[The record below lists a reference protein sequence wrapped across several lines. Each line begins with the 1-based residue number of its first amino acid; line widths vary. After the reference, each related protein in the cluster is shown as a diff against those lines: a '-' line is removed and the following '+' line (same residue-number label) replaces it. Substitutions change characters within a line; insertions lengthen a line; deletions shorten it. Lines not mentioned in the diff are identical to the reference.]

1 MSTNEKFHLHEF
13 RRTSQTERALRVDS
27 FVSLFA
33 NTRGKG
39 VGTMRDNPSLSPMQI
54 DRIRSV
60 GALLRSVQAGE
71 VLYEPSQ
78 PDVAL
83 FIVLEGN
90 VSICKTGEDNKIL
103 AVREANQFTGEMSI
117 ISGKRSL
124 LKARV
129 TADGSVLELSRD
141 NVLSLMAK
149 DTELGEIFME
159 AFVARRLLMIQLG
172 EGNVVLFGTKGSPR
186 TLALREFLA
195 RNAHPFTY
203 IDIDSESF
211 AGELMEKLAVRNSEI
226 PVVYCDNRHVLRNP
240 SIAELAQCL
249 DLNINTDKS
258 VRDVVVIGGGPAGL
272 AAAVYAASEGLR
284 TLVIEKSAP
293 GGQAGSSSRIENYLG
308 FPTGISGQELA
319 NRFIA
324 QAQKFGAQIMVAQ
337 SVVHIDTSHHP
348 YKVILESGLKF
359 NARAVVIATGAQY
372 ARLPIEDADEFT
384 GRGIYYN
391 ATHMEAQLCDS
402 EEVIVV
408 GGGNSAG
415 QAAVF
420 LAKSS
425 TTVHLFVRSHK
436 LSDSMSQYLIGR
448 IEAHPRIEIHYQT
461 RITNLSGGVHLEH
474 VVWRDD
480 ALGETKTGP
489 IRHVFVMAGAAPR
502 TEWLEDSFMLDSKGF
517 IVTGSDLG
525 NFAGGHQWPIGR
537 SPFLLETNV
546 PGIFAVGDTRAGSVK
561 RVASAVGEGSMAV
574 HLVHRYLAECGDRL
588 ASGREAQ
595 MGTASA
601 RA

>member
-1 MSTNEKFHLHEF
+1 
-13 RRTSQTERALRVDS
+13 
-27 FVSLFA
+27 
-33 NTRGKG
+33 
-39 VGTMRDNPSLSPMQI
+39 MRDNPNLSPEQI
-54 DRIRSV
+54 DRIRSI
-60 GALLRSVQAGE
+60 AQFRPVQAGE

-78 PDVAL
+78 PDVPL
-83 FIVLEGN
+83 FIVLEGI
-90 VSICKTGEDNKIL
+90 VSISRTGEDDKIL
-103 AVREANQFTGEMSI
+103 AVREANQFTGEMSVL
-117 ISGKRSL
+117 SGKRSL

-129 TADGSVLELSRD
+129 TGDGSVLELTRD
-141 NVLSLMAK
+141 RLLSLMAK

-172 EGNVVLFGTKGSPR
+172 EGNVVLFGAKSSAR
-186 TLALREFLA
+186 SLALREFLT

-203 IDIDSESF
+203 VDIDSESF
-211 AGELMEKLAVRNSEI
+211 AGELMEKLAVRHSEI
-226 PVVYCDNRHVLRNP
+226 PVVYCNNRYVLRNP

-258 VRDVVVIGGGPAGL
+258 VRDVLVIGAGPAGL

-293 GGQAGSSSRIENYLG
+293 GGQAGSSSKIENYLG
-308 FPTGISGQELA
+308 FPTGLSGQELA
-319 NRFIA
+319 NRSIA

-337 SVVHIDTSHHP
+337 SVVHIDTSRQP
-348 YKVILESGLKF
+348 YKVVLESGLKF
-359 NARAVVIATGAQY
+359 NARTVVIATGAQY
-372 ARLPIEDADEFT
+372 ARLPIEDADTFT

-420 LAKSS
+420 LGHSS
-425 TTVHLFVRSHK
+425 VKVHLFVRSQK

-448 IEAHPRIEIHYQT
+448 IETNPRIEIHYLT
-461 RITNLSGGVHLEH
+461 RITGLSGAGHLER
-474 VVWRDD
+474 VDWRDD
-480 ALGETKTGP
+480 TLGENRSGP

-502 TEWLEDSFMLDSKGF
+502 TEWLEDSFVLDNKGF
-517 IVTGSDLG
+517 IVTGPDLASSPGSD
-525 NFAGGHQWPIGR
+525 QWPLQR
-537 SPFLLETNV
+537 PPLMLETSA

-574 HLVHRYLAECGDRL
+574 HLVHRYLAER
-588 ASGREAQ
+588 AEKISHAQEAHLPR
-595 MGTASA
+595 TSA
-601 RA
+601 AL

>member
-1 MSTNEKFHLHEF
+1 
-13 RRTSQTERALRVDS
+13 
-27 FVSLFA
+27 
-33 NTRGKG
+33 
-39 VGTMRDNPSLSPMQI
+39 MRDNPNLSPEQI
-54 DRIRSV
+54 DHIRSV
-60 GALLRSVQAGE
+60 AQLRSVHAGE

-78 PDVAL
+78 PDVPL
-83 FIVLEGN
+83 FIILEGS
-90 VSICKTGEDNKIL
+90 VSISRTGEDDKIL
-103 AVREANQFTGEMSI
+103 AIRGANQFTGEMSV

-129 TADGSVLELSRD
+129 TGDGSVLELTRD
-141 NVLSLMAK
+141 KLLSLMAK

-172 EGNVVLFGTKGSPR
+172 EGNVVLFGTKSSAR
-186 TLALREFLA
+186 SLALREFLT

-203 IDIDSESF
+203 VDIDSESF
-211 AGELMEKLAVRNSEI
+211 AGELMEKLAVRHSEI
-226 PVVYCDNRHVLRNP
+226 PVVYCNNRYVLRNP

-258 VRDVVVIGGGPAGL
+258 VRDVLVIGAGPAGL

-293 GGQAGSSSRIENYLG
+293 GGQAGSSSKIENYLG
-308 FPTGISGQELA
+308 FPTGLSGQELA
-319 NRFIA
+319 NRSIA

-337 SVVHIDTSHHP
+337 SVVHIDTSRQP
-348 YKVILESGLKF
+348 FKVVLESGLKF
-359 NARAVVIATGAQY
+359 NTRTVVIATGAQY
-372 ARLPIEDADEFT
+372 ARLPIEDADTFT

-391 ATHMEAQLCDS
+391 ATHMEAQLCDA

-420 LAKSS
+420 LAHSS
-425 TTVHLFVRSHK
+425 VKVHLFVRSQK

-448 IEAHPRIEIHYQT
+448 IETNPRIEIHYLT
-461 RITNLSGGVHLEH
+461 RITGLNGAGHLER
-474 VVWRDD
+474 VDWRDD
-480 ALGETKTGP
+480 TLGENRSDP

-502 TEWLEDSFMLDSKGF
+502 TEWLEDSFALDNKGF
-517 IVTGSDLG
+517 IVTGPDLVS
-525 NFAGGHQWPIGR
+525 FPAGGQWPLQR
-537 SPFLLETNV
+537 PPLMLETSV
-546 PGIFAVGDTRAGSVK
+546 PGIFAVGDTRAGSIK

-574 HLVHRYLAECGDRL
+574 HLVHRYLAER
-588 ASGREAQ
+588 AEKAPHTEEAHLPR
-595 MGTASA
+595 GSA
-601 RA
+601 VL